1 MAVSGTYTLTIKTP
15 MGSQDGEM
23 TLRMEENIL
32 RGTLRNSAGSSD
44 FTGDIVDGNKVQ
56 FNINTKIKT
65 PLGRMK
71 AQVSGTVEGNVFS
84 GSAALPLG
92 IAEIYGV
99 RNV

>member
-23 TLRMEENIL
+23 TLRIEENIL
-32 RGTLRNSAGSSD
+32 RGTLSNSAGSSD

-56 FNINTKIKT
+56 FNTKIKT

-99 RNV
+99 RKV